1 MTQQEAKAA
10 TGDDGIAKRDT
21 TELGYENGSG
31 IAVRV
36 KTEGD
41 PGKVNVVN
49 TNPTDVADLGDARA
63 LTAGHQAPA
72 KPAKAD
78 IKEHE
83 PVTVET
89 ASSRDVVAA
98 LEPAD
103 TNVIVTSEEAAKGQ
117 HTSTPEKAVGSDEG
131 KLEIS
136 DVGDKKGSDDNVLAE
151 SATSGN
157 PSDTDAGTSAADP
170 DCQNGT
176 ANESVA
182 PEDVKQPQ
190 KDISLVNSES
200 TKEPQVV
207 GESRMERKQDSLSKE
222 EHPVLLNQTSQL
234 DAANGQDFVDELRV
248 PEEMKATM
256 MQEQKAEETEV
267 TYAMKANEESKVADE
282 NDAGCGLDPL
292 EVTVAEGSTT
302 AANAASSVGSPK
314 GAPLMTPP
322 GTVQALSRRLS
333 SNSLITPP
341 IKATSSEK
349 QLSSG
354 GSGSVSAAPS
364 GGRTTKSPSGIKSGE
379 ASPLSTHDTKNTIN
393 VSQLLKLGA
402 FKLQP
407 LKDFVSYVELQRLR
421 VEDGIDATRKEDYLN
436 DEEFLEIFG
445 MDRDAFKKQP
455 AWRQAQAKK
464 KANLF

>member
-10 TGDDGIAKRDT
+10 TGDDGIATRDIT
-21 TELGYENGSG
+21 ALDYENGSG

-41 PGKVNVVN
+41 PDKVVS
-49 TNPTDVADLGDARA
+49 TNPTDVADLGEAGA
-63 LTAGHQAPA
+63 VTTGHQAPA
-72 KPAKAD
+72 KPAKVD
-78 IKEHE
+78 IAEHE
-83 PVTVET
+83 PVTLET
-89 ASSRDVVAA
+89 ASSRAAVAA
-98 LEPAD
+98 PEPVD
-103 TNVIVTSEEAAKGQ
+103 TNVMVTREEAAKGQ
-117 HTSTPEKAVGSDEG
+117 HTSTPGEAVGSEVG
-131 KLEIS
+131 KFGIS
-136 DVGDKKGSDDNVLAE
+136 DFGDKKGGDNKVLAE

-157 PSDTDAGTSAADP
+157 PMDTDAGTSVADP
-170 DCQNGT
+170 DRQNGT
-176 ANESVA
+176 ANESAA
-182 PEDVKQPQ
+182 PAEDVKQPQ
-190 KDISLVNSES
+190 KDISLATSES
-200 TKEPQVV
+200 TKEPQV
-207 GESRMERKQDSLSKE
+207 GNKSRVERKQDSLSKE
-222 EHPVLLNQTSQL
+222 EQPILPNQTNQP
-234 DAANGQDFVDELRV
+234 DAATGQDLVDELRV
-248 PEEMKATM
+248 PDETKATM
-256 MQEQKAEETEV
+256 VHEQKAEETEV
-267 TYAMKANEESKVADE
+267 TYAPKAKEESKVAE
-282 NDAGCGLDPL
+282 GKDARCGLDPL
-292 EVTVAEGSTT
+292 KMTLAEESRT

-354 GSGSVSAAPS
+354 GSGSFSAAPF
-364 GGRTTKSPSGIKSGE
+364 GGRTTKSPSGMKSGE

-436 DEEFLEIFG
+436 NEEFQEVFG